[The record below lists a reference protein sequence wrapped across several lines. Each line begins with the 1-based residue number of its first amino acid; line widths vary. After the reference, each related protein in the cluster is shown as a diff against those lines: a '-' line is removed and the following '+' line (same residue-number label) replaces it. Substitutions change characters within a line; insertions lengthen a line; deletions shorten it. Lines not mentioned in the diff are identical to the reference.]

1 MVEESLFSMQLMDSE
16 QEVDMTLK
24 VFVNLNG
31 LDNGIELEELE
42 RSDFRLTWSFEPG
55 EFKEL
60 LYLIFRNAGER

>member
-42 RSDFRLTWSFEPG
+42 RSDFRLT
-55 EFKEL
+55 
-60 LYLIFRNAGER
+60 